1 MQWRWRPR
9 GLISKRVFKKEILMD
24 YSGLG
29 EIETVSQKKKKR
41 RDRDSERYKWT
52 PKSLWALPY

>member
-29 EIETVSQKKKKR
+29 EIETVSQKKKKK
-41 RDRDSERYKWT
+41 ER
-52 PKSLWALPY
+52 